1 MKTAIEMRD
10 YVVAK
15 AEDNSAFRARLLEN
29 PKAAIKQEFGV
40 VLPQGHAVEVHEE
53 TDNVAHLVLPA
64 KSRFSDAD
72 RKAAMTGDTSL
83 EYLRKVLHRP
93 APPARPP
100 VEKPASAAIRNRTA
114 TLEALAEAGRAAI
127 RRGLEFLET
136 AVDKD
141 GSWHAIR
148 YMLYKPDGP
157 RHFETTPFTSALG
170 ALALERCGAARAR
183 AICART
189 REYLF
194 SSVEYPGVWRYWRHL
209 PHDLDST
216 SICSLAAGP
225 HPWFLLGRNVDRIL
239 SNRDEE
245 GRFMTWMLAE
255 NEPGIAASMRRNVDL
270 VVNANTIAFL
280 GDHRQTRDAQRWV
293 ETSIEQ
299 DRPARLFDGSPTLST
314 LYPHSMAAYY
324 ATARASIC
332 ARPAFA
338 QLRPVLADRIMGYR
352 GAGGDFGDIL
362 VTAQAVSALDMI
374 GSLESGQT
382 QHQIVRFVD
391 TQRED
396 GSWPEQLAWDVPLMG
411 FASEALTTA
420 FCIEAL
426 ERCIRPGR
434 PDQ

>member
-1 MKTAIEMRD
+1 MNTAIEMRD
-10 YVVAK
+10 YFVAK

-100 VEKPASAAIRNRTA
+100 VEKPASAATRNRIA
-114 TLEALAEAGRAAI
+114 TLEALAEAGRVAI

-183 AICART
+183 AICAR
-189 REYLF
+189 
-194 SSVEYPGVWRYWRHL
+194 
-209 PHDLDST
+209 
-216 SICSLAAGP
+216 
-225 HPWFLLGRNVDRIL
+225 
-239 SNRDEE
+239 
-245 GRFMTWMLAE
+245 
-255 NEPGIAASMRRNVDL
+255 
-270 VVNANTIAFL
+270 
-280 GDHRQTRDAQRWV
+280 
-293 ETSIEQ
+293 
-299 DRPARLFDGSPTLST
+299 
-314 LYPHSMAAYY
+314 
-324 ATARASIC
+324 
-332 ARPAFA
+332 PAFA

-362 VTAQAVSALDMI
+362 LTAQAVSALDMI
-374 GSLESGQT
+374 GSLKSGQT
-382 QHQIVRFVD
+382 QHHIARFVD

-411 FASEALTTA
+411 FASEALATA

-426 ERCIRPGR
+426 ERCIRPER